1 LQIWAKT
8 IAHEKLG
15 MPFRNIFDKP
25 TLYPERFIS
34 DATGA
39 VFAWKEG
46 TCKNITETGD
56 PGVAPWVLQTT
67 EFYLFPPRN
76 CQSLSMGQW
85 AGAMDLEAQ
94 YSMQLVFSSLFYKV
108 QRNSQADMSFW
119 K

>member
-25 TLYPERFIS
+25 TLYPVRFIS
-34 DATGA
+34 DAAGA

-56 PGVAPWVLQTT
+56 PGVAPLVLQTT
-67 EFYLFPPRN
+67 EFYLFPP
-76 CQSLSMGQW
+76 
-85 AGAMDLEAQ
+85 
-94 YSMQLVFSSLFYKV
+94 
-108 QRNSQADMSFW
+108 
-119 K
+119 